1 MKSGEINMEEFRT
14 DLLIIGAGP
23 GGLGAAL
30 YAKRAG
36 LDFIIVEKKM
46 AGGQIINTELVEN
59 YLGFKDSV
67 TGFQLAQGFVDHC
80 KNFDI
85 EILEYHPI
93 ESIKEVVHSVKKK
106 KYNFKCIGSEKVIS
120 TRAIIIATGAKPD
133 RLNVKGETGL
143 LGKGISFCATCDGA
157 LYRDKEVAVV
167 GGGDTAVEEALFLTN
182 LVKRVYLI
190 HRRDELRACDMLQ
203 CRANEN
209 KKIEFIWSSVVEEFI
224 GDEKLEAIII
234 KNKNDK
240 STRKLEVSA
249 AFEYVGWQPN
259 SDIIKDL
266 IDTDKKGFIITDT
279 TMKTSHE
286 AIYAIGDVRVTPLK
300 QVITAVADGAVASM
314 YVDKYFLE

>member
-1 MKSGEINMEEFRT
+1 MEEFRT

-36 LDFIIVEKKM
+36 LDFMIVEKNM
-46 AGGQIINTELVEN
+46 AGGQIINTDLVEN
-59 YLGFKDSV
+59 YPGFKDSV
-67 TGFQLAQGFVDHC
+67 SGFELAQSLAEHC
-80 KNFDI
+80 RSFDI

-93 ESIKEVVHSVKKK
+93 ESIEKVSHEAEGK
-106 KYNFKCIGSEKVIS
+106 KYSFKCTGPKKAIS

-133 RLNVKGETGL
+133 RLNVKGEAGL

-157 LYRDKEVAVV
+157 LYRDREVAVV

-182 LVKRVYLI
+182 LVKKVYLI

-203 CRANEN
+203 CRAKEN
-209 KKIEFIWSSVVEEFI
+209 KKIEFVWSSVVEEFI

-234 KNKNDK
+234 KNKNDS
-240 STRKLEVSA
+240 STRKLEVGA
-249 AFEYVGWQPN
+249 VFEYVGLQPN
-259 SDIIKDL
+259 SEAIKDL
-266 IDTDKKGFIITDT
+266 VNTDERGFIITDT
-279 TMKTSHE
+279 AMKTSH
-286 AIYAIGDVRVTPLK
+286 AGIYAIGDVRVTPLR
-300 QVITAVADGAVASM
+300 QVITAVSDGAVASM

>member
-1 MKSGEINMEEFRT
+1 MEELRT

-30 YAKRAG
+30 YARRAG
-36 LDFIIVEKKM
+36 LDFVIVEENM
-46 AGGQIINTELVEN
+46 AGGQIINTDLVEN
-59 YLGFKDSV
+59 YPGFKDSV
-67 TGFQLAQGFVDHC
+67 SGFELAQSLAEHC
-80 KNFDI
+80 RSFDI

-93 ESIKEVVHSVKKK
+93 ESIENISHEAEGK
-106 KYNFKCIGSEKVIS
+106 KYSFKCTGPKKVIS

-133 RLNVKGETGL
+133 RLNVRGEAGL

-157 LYRDKEVAVV
+157 LYRDREVAVV

-182 LVKRVYLI
+182 LVKKVYLI

-203 CRANEN
+203 CRAKEN

-234 KNKNDK
+234 KNKNDG
-240 STRKLEVSA
+240 STRKLEVGA
-249 AFEYVGWQPN
+249 VFEYVGLQPN
-259 SDIIKDL
+259 SEAIKDL
-266 IDTDKKGFIITDT
+266 VNTDERGFIITDT
-279 TMKTSHE
+279 NMKTSH
-286 AIYAIGDVRVTPLK
+286 AGIYAIGDVRVTPLR
-300 QVITAVADGAVASM
+300 QVVTAVSDGAVASM

>member
-1 MKSGEINMEEFRT
+1 MEELKT

-30 YAKRAG
+30 YARRAG
-36 LDFIIVEKKM
+36 LDFMIVEKNM

-59 YLGFKDSV
+59 YPGFKDGV
-67 TGFQLAQGFVDHC
+67 TGYELAQSLVNHC
-80 KNFDI
+80 KSFDI

-93 ESIKEVVHSVKKK
+93 ESIVEISHEMEGK
-106 KYNFKCIGSEKVIS
+106 KYSFKCTGPKKIIS

-133 RLNVKGETGL
+133 RLNVKGETEL

-157 LYRDKEVAVV
+157 LYRDREVAVI

-182 LVKRVYLI
+182 LVKKVYLI

-203 CRANEN
+203 CRAKEN
-209 KKIEFIWSSVVEEFI
+209 KKIEFIWSSVVEEFM

-234 KNKNDK
+234 KNKNDG
-240 STRKLEVSA
+240 STRKLEVGA
-249 AFEYVGWQPN
+249 VFEYVGWQPN
-259 SDIIKDL
+259 SETIKDL
-266 IDTDKKGFIITDT
+266 VDTDDYGFIITDT

-286 AIYAIGDVRVTPLK
+286 GIYAIGDVRVTPLK
-300 QVITAVADGAVASM
+300 QVITAVSDGAIASM